1 MAQKQNESPEGE
13 YSTRLFYLEDQPR
26 TLFPLT
32 TNRILVENGE
42 VQIAEYIAK
51 IGQGEA
57 NFLPQKTVHANK
69 DRYHL
74 RRTVKLDPVAEY
86 FIYDLVYRN
95 RQLFRKP
102 FNHKKMHYGYR
113 FEDGRPIAPS
123 ESYNQFKLEVWG
135 AGFFSDNR
143 HLTFDIS
150 AYFNNLYHHDLNA
163 WFSALSP
170 KNPSD
175 SELFGRFL
183 REINS
188 GRSLD
193 CLPQDLYPTKMIG
206 NDFLRFIE
214 NFSLL
219 QSDQVLRFMDDIC
232 LLDEDESKLISDFDV
247 IQKLLGQKG
256 LSINSAKTRSGMAH
270 EFDESESDIEELK
283 ANLLKRRRETIISS
297 YDSDEE
303 PEEDQE
309 SSPDLPPLTEEEI
322 AFAIS
327 LLNDGKTKEEDAEL
341 VMIVMRGHVNRI
353 TDHLHIFA
361 KDFPHLAK
369 NFYLLCND
377 ADDKNLIANVIIDVL
392 QSGDFVSEYQL
403 FWFGVMLEKYLMDT
417 TRARDLIPLLY
428 HHRSCTDISRAKI
441 LEIRDNRF
449 GLSELRE
456 GFLREG
462 RSDWLAWS
470 SAVGS
475 LALKKDARNY
485 LLGYFK
491 NGSTMNTL
499 IAGILEKI

>member
-1 MAQKQNESPEGE
+1 MAQKQKDLKSNG

-26 TLFPLT
+26 TLFPLS
-32 TNRILVENGE
+32 TNRVLVEHGE
-42 VQIAEYIAK
+42 EQIVEHIAA
-51 IGQGEA
+51 IGKGEA

-95 RQLFRKP
+95 RSLFRKP
-102 FNHKKMHYGYR
+102 FNDKKKHYGYR
-113 FEDGRPIAPS
+113 FENGRPQAPS
-123 ESYNQFKLEVWG
+123 ESYRDFKLEIWG
-135 AGFFSDNR
+135 AGFFADNR

-163 WFSALSP
+163 WFSALEP
-170 KNPSD
+170 KNPKD

-193 CLPQDLYPTKMIG
+193 CLPQGLYPTKMIG
-206 NDFLRFIE
+206 NDFLKFIE
-214 NFSLL
+214 NYSLL
-219 QSDQVLRFMDDIC
+219 KSDSVLRFMDDIC
-232 LLDEDESKLISDFDV
+232 LLDEDESKLISDFDI
-247 IQKLLGQKG
+247 IQKILGQKG

-297 YDSDEE
+297 YDS
-303 PEEDQE
+303 EDDNDDAAGNNQ
-309 SSPDLPPLTEEEI
+309 DLPPLTEEEI
-322 AFAIS
+322 AFATS
-327 LLNDGKTKEEDAEL
+327 LLKDKNTKEEDAEL

-353 TDHLHIFA
+353 TSHLNIFA
-361 KDFPHLAK
+361 RDFPHLAK
-369 NFYLLCND
+369 NFYLLCGD
-377 ADDKNLIANVIIDVL
+377 ADNKDFITDVLIDVL
-392 QSGDFVSEYQL
+392 NSEDFVSEYQL
-403 FWFGVMLEKYLMDT
+403 FWFAVMLERYLLDT
-417 TRARDLIPLLY
+417 SRAGELIPLLY
-428 HHRSCTDISRAKI
+428 QHKSSTDISRAKI

-449 GLSELRE
+449 GLSEMRE

-475 LALKKDARNY
+475 LSLKKDARNY

-491 NGSTMNTL
+491 NGSEMNTL
-499 IAGILEKI
+499 IARILEKI